1 MLSFSRLWRS
11 PAVSL
16 LLVSLAVSP
25 SLTGCAAMMSVGRPS
40 TALKAVEGA
49 GLGVV
54 VRRAQASSEVAAHVD
69 RLLVET
75 PVGKDADWPA
85 RLLITR
91 EGAERILTEAS
102 KSGTYA
108 NQPAEVM
115 PVEAWA
121 RVLSEATSSE
131 GEHASLMKRISTE
144 MAVEYA
150 DVAKKNRAFLSR
162 REAATK
168 AEEDLDQRKGALAE
182 TELASEKAKVD
193 RMDEEADAAEEAFQE
208 AKAAFVEKVRT
219 CAGKVPK
226 DVRDETGKVLV
237 RLREAVEDADKAIG
251 AALVRYPL
259 AAPSLLGD
267 AQTQA
272 KVFLADVIEEK
283 SGKRPDTSSIQPS
296 IELDGLTPKIGIS
309 GLSSKELGSLD
320 VGEVTSET
328 AARTS
333 AWVGKALTLMAWAPS
348 TASTL
353 SYQASVLDAILDGFE
368 KAGWQRPEDLEI
380 EAKAVEED

>member
-1 MLSFSRLWRS
+1 MLSFSRLWRC
-11 PAVSL
+11 PAVSV
-16 LLVSLAVSP
+16 LLVSLAVFP
-25 SLTGCAAMMSVGRPS
+25 SLTGCAAMMSVGRPA

-54 VRRAQASSEVAAHVD
+54 VRRAEASSEVAAHVD

-75 PVGKDADWPA
+75 PVGREAGWTA
-85 RLLITR
+85 GLLITR
-91 EGAERILTEAS
+91 EGAERILTDVS
-102 KSGTYA
+102 KSGVYT
-108 NQPAEVM
+108 NQPAEIM
-115 PVEAWA
+115 PVEVWA
-121 RVLSEATSSE
+121 RVLSEATAAE
-131 GEHASLMKRISTE
+131 GQHASLLKRISTE
-144 MAVEYA
+144 MAAEYA
-150 DVAKKNRAFLSR
+150 DVAKKNQAFLSH
-162 REAATK
+162 REAAKK

-193 RMDEEADAAEEAFQE
+193 RMDEEADAAEKAFEE
-208 AKAAFVEKVRT
+208 AKAAFVDKVRT
-219 CAGKVPK
+219 CAAKVPK

-237 RLREAVEDADKAIG
+237 RLREAVEDADKAVG

-296 IELDGLTPKIGIS
+296 IELEGLTPKIGIG
-309 GLSSKELGSLD
+309 GLTSKELGSLD

-328 AARTS
+328 VARTS
-333 AWVGKALTLMAWAPS
+333 AWVSKALTLMVWAPS
-348 TASTL
+348 TAAKL
-353 SYQASVLDAILDGFE
+353 QYQASVLDAILDGFE
-368 KAGWQRPEDLEI
+368 EAGWQRPDDLEV

>member
-1 MLSFSRLWRS
+1 ML
-11 PAVSL
+11 
-16 LLVSLAVSP
+16 
-25 SLTGCAAMMSVGRPS
+25 SVGRPS

-54 VRRAQASSEVAAHVD
+54 VRRAEASSEVAAHVD

-75 PVGKDADWPA
+75 PVGKDASWPA
-85 RLLITR
+85 QLLITR
-91 EGAERILTEAS
+91 EGADRILTEAS

-115 PVEAWA
+115 PVEVWA

-150 DVAKKNRAFLSR
+150 DVAKKNEAFLSR

-193 RMDEEADAAEEAFQE
+193 RMDEQADAAEKAFEE

-296 IELDGLTPKIGIS
+296 IELDGLTPKIGIN
-309 GLSSKELGSLD
+309 GLTSKELGSLNM
-320 VGEVTSET
+320 GEVTSET

-333 AWVGKALTLMAWAPS
+333 AWVSKALTLMAWAPS

-353 SYQASVLDAILDGFE
+353 GYQASVLDAILDGFE
-368 KAGWQRPEDLEI
+368 EAGWQRPEDLEI
-380 EAKAVEED
+380 EGKAVEEG